1 MSRDKVEI
9 EKTWSI
15 GRSTIRR
22 CRLSTGEVAASLF
35 RDGTVLLWRPLDRI
49 IGIHDSEGMPY
60 DEAQL
65 LLACH
70 DLTLPPLPEDMS

>member
-9 EKTWSI
+9 EKTWQI
-15 GRSTIRR
+15 VHGMRH
-22 CRLSTGEVAASLF
+22 CRLSDGRLVATLL
-35 RDGTVLLWRPLDRI
+35 RDGTVLLWDPLREIVGPRDTQ
-49 IGIHDSEGMPY
+49 GMSY